1 MATATL
7 PEGHRAARISSGSA
21 RVHAVPEGS
30 RLTLCGKNLSPTSS
44 IVDTDT
50 VDCAACV
57 RDIQRASADAIEP
70 TSVVRPSEDPY
81 APYEGVRE
89 LIDLGAKTAREGA
102 KHGKALVNVAERLA
116 EINLDMRLRIINP
129 DTGLP
134 DLTAAKGVARNA
146 ARDLYT
152 KAQADMDEDDADT
165 KEAYE
170 ALKRAARNYM
180 TDKIT
185 NYMRALDENESEVR
199 RYFPAA
205 LEIRDQADGEMPL
218 SEAVYRLYEEKGISL
233 PRRTRAELMREQRQ
247 RKKLEDYRRA
257 LETATDPDQIR
268 ELREEI
274 DALSTEL
281 GEPPQKERRDDER
294 LAEQIHKARSLVEA
308 ATKGAK
314 KLPDEERARLKSELQ
329 ELVTALAAAA
339 GEL

>member
-1 MATATL
+1 MTAKL
-7 PEGHRAARISSGSA
+7 PVGHVAARISSGSA
-21 RVHAVPEGS
+21 RVHAVPEGT
-30 RLTLCGKNLSPTSS
+30 RLTLCGKSLSPTSS
-44 IVDTDT
+44 EVDTDT

-57 RDIQRASADAIEP
+57 RDIEREDQAVEPSA
-70 TSVVRPSEDPY
+70 VVKRSEDPY
-81 APYEGVRE
+81 AEYEGVSE

-102 KHGKALVNVAERLA
+102 KHGKALVTVAERLA

-180 TDKIT
+180 TDKLT
-185 NYMRALDENESEVR
+185 NYMRALDGNESEVR
-199 RYFPAA
+199 RYFPEA
-205 LEIRDQADGEMPL
+205 LEIRDSAEEEISL
-218 SEAVYRLYEEKGISL
+218 SESVYRLYEARGISL
-233 PRRTRAELMREQRQ
+233 PRQTRAEIMREQRK
-247 RKKLEDYRRA
+247 RKRLAEYRRM
-257 LETATDPDQIR
+257 LEVATDPEQIR

-274 DALSTEL
+274 DTLSEEL
-281 GEPPQKERRDDER
+281 GGDQPETRESSDNER
-294 LAEQIHKARSLVEA
+294 LAEQIKRARSLVESA
-308 ATKGAK
+308 AKGAR
-314 KLPDEERARLKSELQ
+314 KLPEQERARLKGELQ
-329 ELVTALAAAA
+329 ELVTTLAAAA